1 MTPRAFRLSVNRA
14 AKLLFGGSDGI
25 SGRILNLS
33 KSGARVYIW
42 GSSWVP
48 HGFELLDVFS
58 GTKRK
63 SRVIWRS
70 PDAMACASSIRPRGR
85 TRSPSLRRS
94 SAAARNL
101 RRLRSNVRPV
111 PP

>member
-48 HGFELLDVFS
+48 QGFDLVDVFS

-63 SRVIWRS
+63 SKVIWRS
-70 PDAMACASSIRPRGR
+70 PESLGVRFVDQAAWPDPEEPTPPPVFGSRARPPR
-85 TRSPSLRRS
+85 T
-94 SAAARNL
+94 
-101 RRLRSNVRPV
+101 
-111 PP
+111 